1 MIAKGLTIPEAI
13 YKLFGVQV
21 ATESPFLK
29 NKANSFVRNELI
41 TVDRDPKV
49 QRDGIYLKPG
59 QESVLHNALI
69 LNAIFPNTANTKKI
83 FENFEYRSQCANTV
97 REILKNRN
105 SLLGQAFQSNEVN
118 ELAAFLSDPRRDL

>member
-83 FENFEYRSQCANTV
+83 FE
-97 REILKNRN
+97 
-105 SLLGQAFQSNEVN
+105 
-118 ELAAFLSDPRRDL
+118 RRIR